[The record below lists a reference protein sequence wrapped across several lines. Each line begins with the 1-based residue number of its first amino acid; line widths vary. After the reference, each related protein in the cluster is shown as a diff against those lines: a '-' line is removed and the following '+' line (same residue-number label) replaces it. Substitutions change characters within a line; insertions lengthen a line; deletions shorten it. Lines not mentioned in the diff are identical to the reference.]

1 MIELTY
7 INEDVSETKY
17 FKTWKSLD
25 KFVMS
30 QKIKRYKAK
39 GQSAGGNIIRYTSV
53 LWEDYM
59 VKAFKR
65 LTGKKI

>member
-17 FKTWKSLD
+17 FKTWKSLSE
-25 KFVMS
+25 FVMS
-30 QKIKRYKAK
+30 KKINRYKVQ
-39 GQSAGGNIIRYTSV
+39 GQSPVEGNIIK
-53 LWEDYM
+53 M

>member
-7 INEDVSETKY
+7 INKDVSETKY
-17 FKTWKSLD
+17 FKTWKSLSE
-25 KFVMS
+25 FVMS
-30 QKIKRYKAK
+30 KKINRYKVQ
-39 GQSAGGNIIRYTSV
+39 GQSPAEGNIIK
-53 LWEDYM
+53 M

>member
-17 FKTWKSLD
+17 FETWKSLD

-30 QKIKRYKAK
+30 KKINRYKVQ
-39 GQSAGGNIIRYTSV
+39 GQSPAEGNIIK
-53 LWEDYM
+53 M

>member
-17 FKTWKSLD
+17 FKTWESLL

-30 QKIKRYKAK
+30 QKIKRYKVK
-39 GQSAGGNIIRYTSV
+39 GQSPAERKWY
-53 LWEDYM
+53 E
-59 VKAFKR
+59 R
-65 LTGKKI
+65 LF

>member
-7 INEDVSETKY
+7 INEDVSEIKY

-30 QKIKRYKAK
+30 KKINRYKVK
-39 GQSAGGNIIRYTSV
+39 GQSPRENIIRRFV
-53 LWEDYM
+53 RNIIGGEEK
-59 VKAFKR
+59 V
-65 LTGKKI
+65 

>member
-17 FKTWKSLD
+17 FEKWKSLL

-30 QKIKRYKAK
+30 QQLKKFKVK

-59 VKAFKR
+59 VKSFKR
-65 LTGKKI
+65 LTGKK